1 MALTGLNEV
10 MRNLNREI
18 QNIEGDIDDGLLAAA
33 IFVEGESNEIV
44 PHDTGNLLNSSF
56 HRVNRQT
63 HTATVGYTSRYAP
76 YVHEMPRTFNY
87 TKPGTGPKFLQR
99 SIAENQTRILSI
111 IANRARI

>member
-33 IFVEGESNEIV
+33 IFIEGESKEIV
-44 PHDTGNLLNSSF
+44 PHDQGNLIGTSF
-56 HRVNRQT
+56 ARVNRRT
-63 HTATVGYTSRYAP
+63 HVATVGYTADYAA

-99 SIAENQTRILSI
+99 SIADNKTQILNI